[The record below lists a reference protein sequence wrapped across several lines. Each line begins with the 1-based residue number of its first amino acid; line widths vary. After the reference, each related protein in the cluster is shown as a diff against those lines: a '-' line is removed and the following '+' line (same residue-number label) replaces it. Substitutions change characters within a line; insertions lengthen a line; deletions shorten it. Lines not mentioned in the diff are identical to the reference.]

1 MHSSVV
7 MDGLSSSVSSSVVG
21 AFASNRHRCGDVCE
35 HPLLKARK
43 EIKCGTARNDRCAA
57 AHALHVAPTLG
68 RKRKSSE
75 SDALLEA
82 LIHPSIVEGA
92 SGSEFLDT
100 ATGRLLGVSAR
111 MVAGSRRRT
120 LAARN
125 GGGKKAPRIDAF
137 DKMLVYNYIHGIS
150 KRTPRRNKCI
160 DFCPLVEINKN
171 GYRREWKRKR
181 WNFPWGTQSLQC
193 KPHLRRGSL
202 YEIAE
207 TFLNSETYR
216 A

>member
-1 MHSSVV
+1 VHSSVV

-82 LIHPSIVEGA
+82 LIHPQLSRALRAPSFSTPPLGDFLEFLQEWLLARVGEPWQRGTGGQEGA
-92 SGSEFLDT
+92 AD
-100 ATGRLLGVSAR
+100 
-111 MVAGSRRRT
+111 RR
-120 LAARN
+120 
-125 GGGKKAPRIDAF
+125 
-137 DKMLVYNYIHGIS
+137 V
-150 KRTPRRNKCI
+150 
-160 DFCPLVEINKN
+160 
-171 GYRREWKRKR
+171 
-181 WNFPWGTQSLQC
+181 
-193 KPHLRRGSL
+193 
-202 YEIAE
+202 
-207 TFLNSETYR
+207 
-216 A
+216 